1 MQLTKGHL
9 TTNKGS
15 AVRAL
20 ASQGSGID
28 VIPNRGRI
36 FFSEQCGFSVD
47 PISSKWA
54 SEMLYIYKY
63 KISQVPL

>member
-36 FFSEQCGFSVD
+36 FFLNSVALV
-47 PISSKWA
+47 STQSLQNA
-54 SEMLYIYKY
+54 LY
-63 KISQVPL
+63 L